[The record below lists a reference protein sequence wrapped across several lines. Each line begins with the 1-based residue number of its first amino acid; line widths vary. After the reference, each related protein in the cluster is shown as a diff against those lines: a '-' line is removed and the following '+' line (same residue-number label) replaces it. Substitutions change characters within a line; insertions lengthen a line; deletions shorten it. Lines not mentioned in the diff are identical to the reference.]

1 MGDDEEV
8 RDVEQGVVGG
18 ERLGVGDVQG
28 GAGDRFRVQR
38 RDERRLVDHAAAAG
52 VDEDRGGLHAVQE
65 VGVDEVAG
73 GLGQWDVQ
81 RDEVRGG
88 EERGQLGVA
97 GGQHAHVEA
106 VGAAGDRLADAPVA
120 DDAQRRAVH
129 VGAQEGG
136 GLPREP
142 GAGGDGGGR
151 VGELARGGQQEREGQ
166 VGGRLGQHAGGVA
179 DRDAASPARLEVD
192 IVGADRHHRHGA
204 QVRRGVE
211 QLVVDALGQQAQQAL
226 AVAYGV
232 AELARRRGQLAR
244 PGLDVVPGGGQT
256 FE

>member
-1 MGDDEEV
+1 M
-8 RDVEQGVVGG
+8 
-18 ERLGVGDVQG
+18 
-28 GAGDRFRVQR
+28 
-38 RDERRLVDHAAAAG
+38 
-52 VDEDRGGLHAVQE
+52 
-65 VGVDEVAG
+65 AG

-88 EERGQLGVA
+88 EQRGQLGVA

-204 QVRRGVE
+204 QVRWDGVE
-211 QLVVDALGQQAQQAL
+211 QVGQQRAHLDAGRSGDVLLRQSIASLGQ
-226 AVAYGV
+226 VFF
-232 AELARRRGQLAR
+232 
-244 PGLDVVPGGGQT
+244 GGQYAGT
-256 FE
+256 QFQPGRHA